1 MTAPTFRAA
10 ELAAATGGVWRNGFV
25 PPDALRGIVTDTR
38 RRAAGALFL
47 ALAGERFDA
56 HDFLRH
62 AIAGGC
68 AALCIEKAKA
78 GKLPPEC
85 AVPVLEVADTGAA
98 YRDIARFHRLRF
110 PQLQLA
116 AVTGSVGKT
125 SVKEML
131 RAICE
136 AAAGPDAVLYTEG
149 NTNNQVGVP
158 QNLLRLEERHRYAV
172 IEAGTSHP
180 GEIEPLS
187 RCAAP
192 RIAIINS
199 IAPCHLEFLGD
210 LAGVARE
217 KAHLFD
223 GLPGNGCAV
232 IPRNCPE
239 VRLLEE
245 AARKSANVFRFGE
258 TADCDVIAHYLGGKL
273 TGSCFELIFPGG
285 ERFKVEWP
293 LVGRHQA
300 VNASAAACAALA
312 AGIPPAAIAAGL
324 ANTRLPG
331 MRTKIT
337 EIDGVTYVN
346 DAYNANPGSMRASFE
361 WLAEFADPAKL
372 ILALGEMRELGRD
385 SAAEHAALLE
395 HARKHFP
402 GVRILSVGGAFG
414 PTPGVE
420 HSADAAAAAPRL
432 AELVRKGDLVFAK
445 GSRGV
450 AMELAL
456 PETAR

>member
-1 MTAPTFRAA
+1 MAAPTFRAA

-25 PPDALRGIVTDTR
+25 PPDVLRGIVTDTR
-38 RRAAGALFL
+38 RSGAGALFL

-56 HDFLRH
+56 HDFLPH

-78 GKLPPEC
+78 GKLPPDC
-85 AVPVLEVADTGAA
+85 AVPVLEVVDTGAA

-110 PQLQLA
+110 ASLRLTA
-116 AVTGSVGKT
+116 ITGSVGKT

-131 RAICE
+131 RAIFE
-136 AAAGPDAVLYTEG
+136 QAAGPDAVLYTEG

-172 IEAGTSHP
+172 IEAGTNHP

-192 RIAIINS
+192 QIALINS
-199 IAPCHLEFLGD
+199 IAPCHLEFLGS

-223 GLPGNGCAV
+223 GLPEDGCAV

-239 VRLLEE
+239 LPILEE
-245 AARKSANVFRFGE
+245 AARRCANVFCFGE
-258 TADCDVIAHYLGGKL
+258 TADCDVIAHYLGGQL
-273 TGSCFELIFPGG
+273 TGSGFELIFPGG

-312 AGIPPAAIAAGL
+312 AGIRPATIAAGL

-372 ILALGEMRELGRD
+372 LLALGEMRELGRD

-395 HARKHFP
+395 LAREHFP
-402 GVRILSVGGAFG
+402 GVRILSVGGAFA

-420 HSADAAAAAPRL
+420 HFADAAAAAPRL
-432 AELVRKGDLVFAK
+432 AELVRAGDLVFAK
-445 GSRGV
+445 GSRGI

>member
-1 MTAPTFRAA
+1 MAAPTFRAA
-10 ELAAATGGVWRNGFV
+10 ELAAATGGVWRNSFV
-25 PPDALRGIVTDTR
+25 PQDTIRGIVTDTR
-38 RRAAGALFL
+38 RCAAGALFL

-56 HDFLRH
+56 HDFLRD

-68 AALCIEKAKA
+68 AALCIERNKTA
-78 GKLPPEC
+78 KLPPDC
-85 AVPVLEVADTGAA
+85 VVPVLEVADTGAA

-110 PQLQLA
+110 PQLRLT

-131 RAICE
+131 RAIFE
-136 AAAGPDAVLYTEG
+136 QTAGAEAVLYTEG

-158 QNLLRLEERHRYAV
+158 LNLLRLEERHRYAV
-172 IEAGTSHP
+172 IEAGTNHP

-192 RIAIINS
+192 QIALVNS
-199 IAPCHLEFLGD
+199 IAPCHLEFLGS

-223 GLPGNGCAV
+223 GLTGERCAV
-232 IPRNCPE
+232 IPQECPE
-239 VRLLEE
+239 VRSLEE
-245 AARKSANVFRFGE
+245 AAQKCAGLLRFGE
-258 TADCDVIAHYLGGKL
+258 TTDCDVSANYLGGQL
-273 TGSCFELIFPGG
+273 TGSRFELTFSGG
-285 ERFKVEWP
+285 GRFLVEWP

-300 VNASAAACAALA
+300 VNAAAAACAALA
-312 AGIPPAAIAAGL
+312 AGIAPAVIAAGL

-331 MRTKIT
+331 MRTRIP

-346 DAYNANPGSMRASFE
+346 DAYNANPGSMRASFD

-372 ILALGEMRELGRD
+372 VLALGEMRELGRD

-395 HARKHFP
+395 LAGQRFHGA
-402 GVRILSVGGAFG
+402 RILAVGEAFA
-414 PTPGVE
+414 PTSGVE
-420 HSADAAAAAPRL
+420 HFAAATDAAPRL
-432 AELVRKGDLVFAK
+432 AELVRPGDLVFAK
-445 GSRGV
+445 GSRGI